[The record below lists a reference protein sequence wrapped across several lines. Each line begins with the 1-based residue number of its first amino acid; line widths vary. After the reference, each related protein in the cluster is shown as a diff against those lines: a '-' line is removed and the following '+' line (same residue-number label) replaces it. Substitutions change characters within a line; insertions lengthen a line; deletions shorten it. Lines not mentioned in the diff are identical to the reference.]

1 MKIKMTAF
9 TDVGLVRELNEDN
22 FRLVPN
28 KNLAIVCDGMGG
40 HAAGEV
46 ASQLAV
52 DTIAEVMLHP
62 ELDLPDPSGFK
73 AGKGF
78 IEEGAQLV
86 NAIRLANRR
95 IFLES
100 SRNSE
105 VRGMGTTVVA
115 TLFGEN
121 LVVVCHVGDSRV
133 YRFRNDNLEQLT
145 VDHSWVNELINSK
158 QLTEEESKNFV
169 SKNVITRALGTRED
183 VKVDIRQDRIVEGD
197 LYLLCSDGLCGFV
210 SDGDILKSLA
220 RKDASLDQIA
230 RELIERANA
239 AGGEDNITVSLV
251 KVTGVDQPDE
261 FEKEL
266 LQLTVESETDEELG
280 LADETLEKLFAAEQS
295 SQTAQINTRPISV
308 VTQKSRGGRG
318 WFLLA
323 AILVLAILGY
333 VGYAYNVGGLKY
345 RVDDLISQIRGQPDD
360 AVPESGVTADKSAK
374 PELPQ
379 MGADTESGKSLI
391 QFDGFPDSLLDCTV
405 YIDLKPEGTVRQY
418 LTDKLTV
425 IPGYRTVELK
435 DDSGLVLAN
444 ISLTLNS
451 GVRLLTPVDFD
462 LTE

>member
-1 MKIKMTAF
+1 MTAL

-52 DTIAEVMLHP
+52 DTIAEVMSHP
-62 ELDLPDPSGFK
+62 ELDLPAPYDFK

-78 IEEGAQLV
+78 IKEGAELV

-115 TLFGEN
+115 ALFDEKR
-121 LVVVCHVGDSRV
+121 VVVCHVGDSRV

-210 SDGDILKSLA
+210 PDSDILKSLA
-220 RKDASLDQIA
+220 RKDASLDQISA
-230 RELIERANA
+230 ELIERAKA

-266 LQLTVESETDEELG
+266 KQLTVESETDEELG
-280 LADETLEKLFAAEQS
+280 LEDETLEKLFAAEKS
-295 SQTAQINTRPISV
+295 SKTAQINTRPISV
-308 VTQKSRGGRG
+308 ASQKNRGGRG
-318 WFLLA
+318 WFVLA

-333 VGYAYNVGGLKY
+333 VGYAYDVGGLKY
-345 RVDDLISQIRGQPDD
+345 HVDDLISQIRGQPED
-360 AVPESGVTADKSAK
+360 AVTESGTTADKPAK
-374 PELPQ
+374 SELQQ
-379 MGADTESGKSLI
+379 MGADIKSGKSLI
-391 QFDGFPDSLLDCTV
+391 QFDGFPDSLLDYTV
-405 YIDLKPEGTVRQY
+405 FVDMKPEGTVRQY
-418 LTDKLTV
+418 LTDQLMV
-425 IPGYRTVELK
+425 IPGFRTVELK
-435 DDSGLVLAN
+435 DDDGLVLAN

-451 GVRLLTPVDFD
+451 GVRFLTPVDFD

>member
-1 MKIKMTAF
+1 MTAL

-22 FRLVPN
+22 FKLVPD

-52 DTIAEVMLHP
+52 DTIAEVVSHP
-62 ELDLPDPSGFK
+62 ELDLPAPSSFK
-73 AGKGF
+73 AGKDF

-95 IFLES
+95 IYLES

-115 TLFGEN
+115 ALFDETY
-121 LVVVCHVGDSRV
+121 VVVCHVGDSRV
-133 YRFRNDNLEQLT
+133 YRFRNENLEQLT

-158 QLTEEESKNFV
+158 QLTEEESKNFI

-183 VKVDIRQDRIVEGD
+183 VKVDIRQDRIAEGD
-197 LYLLCSDGLCGFV
+197 IYLLCSDGLCGFV

-230 RELIERANA
+230 GELIERANA

-251 KVTGVDQPDE
+251 KVAGVGQPGE

-266 LQLTVESETDEELG
+266 QQLTVESETDEELG
-280 LADETLEKLFAAEQS
+280 LEDETIEKLFAGEES
-295 SQTAQINTRPISV
+295 SETAQIDTRPINV
-308 VTQKSRGGRG
+308 VSQKKRGGRG
-318 WFLLA
+318 WLFLA

-333 VGYAYNVGGLKY
+333 VGYAYDVGGFKY
-345 RVDDLISQIRGQPDD
+345 RVDDLISKIRGQPDD
-360 AVPESGVTADKSAK
+360 ADAGSGAAADKPAE

-379 MGADTESGKSLI
+379 MGANTKSGKSLI
-391 QFDGFPDSLLDCTV
+391 QFDGFPDSLLDYTV
-405 YIDLKPEGTVRQY
+405 YVDMKPVGTVRQY
-418 LTDKLTV
+418 LTDKLMV
-425 IPGYRTVELK
+425 MPGYRTLELK
-435 DDSGLVLAN
+435 NDSGLVLAN
-444 ISLTLNS
+444 ISFTLDS
-451 GVRLLTPVDFD
+451 GTHLLTPVDFD

>member
-1 MKIKMTAF
+1 MTAL

-22 FRLVPN
+22 FKLVPD

-52 DTIAEVMLHP
+52 DTIAEVVSHP
-62 ELDLPDPSGFK
+62 ELDLPAPSGFK
-73 AGKGF
+73 IGKGF
-78 IEEGAQLV
+78 IEEGVQLV
-86 NAIRLANRR
+86 NAIRFANRR

-115 TLFGEN
+115 VLFGEKY
-121 LVVVCHVGDSRV
+121 VVVCHVGDSRV
-133 YRFRNDNLEQLT
+133 YRLRNDNLEQLT
-145 VDHSWVNELINSK
+145 VDHSWVNELISSK

-183 VKVDIRQDRIVEGD
+183 VRVDIRQDRIVEGD

-210 SDGDILKSLA
+210 SDGDILRLLA
-220 RKDASLDQIA
+220 RKDASMDQIA
-230 RELIERANA
+230 GELIERAKA

-266 LQLTVESETDEELG
+266 KQLTVESETDEELG
-280 LADETLEKLFAAEQS
+280 LADETLEKLFAAEES
-295 SQTAQINTRPISV
+295 SKTAQINTRPLDVASH
-308 VTQKSRGGRG
+308 KESRGGKG
-318 WFLLA
+318 WFFLA

-333 VGYAYNVGGLKY
+333 VGYAYDVGGFKY
-345 RVDDLISQIRGQPDD
+345 RVDDLIGQIRGQPDD
-360 AVPESGVTADKSAK
+360 EGTESGTTADMPAK

-379 MGADTESGKSLI
+379 MGADTISGKSLI
-391 QFDGFPDSLLDCTV
+391 QFDGFPDSLLDYTV
-405 YIDLKPEGTVRQY
+405 YVDMKPEGTVRQY

-435 DDSGLVLAN
+435 DDSGLALAN
-444 ISLTLNS
+444 ISLTLDS
-451 GVRLLTPVDFD
+451 GVHLLTPVDFD